1 MKLPKSPTMNPKRT
15 AHLSRLTQIGS
26 AVIAVAA
33 IAALAIRDHMIHPP
47 ATPTRV
53 AQATRATG
61 ERGSPIVLR
70 SARNLADPSTIES
83 LANRLAAAGVT
94 DVWVQCKQDDSD
106 EVAGGSAFF
115 PSAIAPVAEGFA
127 DDRLGRMIGLLDA
140 RAIRVWGWV
149 PSFNDESAARDHPE
163 WRAWTADESATDSA
177 GRVEQQAWL
186 CPRNPDA
193 VAYEASLLAEV
204 VARYPRLAG
213 VYTDFIRYDS
223 DHSCVC
229 DRCLAEFAATARGA
243 NGVRAIS
250 PAQITDAGR
259 TRSRLWQSWTS
270 FRARAICGAVDR
282 MRDAI
287 SASRESMWFGAC
299 VLPFSAEDYSF
310 NTQSGQD
317 LYEMARVGLDEIVLM
332 GYWDDWGKSPEWLT
346 RCVGSARELLEGEC
360 ELSCLIDGDMSV
372 HRTCRTLQAVAD
384 MPASH
389 IGYFNYGTWT
399 DADLRRIGA
408 ASAAVR
414 EGSAAE
420 PGFTAVAIRVDTEP
434 DNTGSYDS
442 VRPAMIDRLVDMFD
456 AEGIRATFVTC
467 GKLAEVEPAPLIR
480 AAAHGH
486 EIACHAYDHE
496 QLDSLAVAD
505 QLAASDRGFAALRSA
520 GLDVVGFG
528 APRNSVTPELRDYLV
543 SQGVRYDGSLAF
555 DPMLSYVD
563 PSIHVDPTDP
573 RRSMVIVPFIVPN
586 DWDALRVMGVSP
598 ERMLAMWLERLERLT
613 AMRESVVV
621 LDVHQWLASDDAE
634 LAVLRSFIRTVA
646 SRGDCRIMPLR
657 DAAAHAG
664 EEILACERA
673 ASAALERQHSPL
685 RAEASR

>member
-1 MKLPKSPTMNPKRT
+1 MNPKRT
-15 AHLSRLTQIGS
+15 AHLSRPTQIGS
-26 AVIAVAA
+26 ALVAVAA
-33 IAALAIRDHMIHPP
+33 IAALAIRDHLIHPP
-47 ATPTRV
+47 ATPIRP
-53 AQATRATG
+53 AKAAAATG
-61 ERGSPIVLR
+61 EGGSPIVLR
-70 SARNLADPSTIES
+70 SARNLADPKDMES
-83 LANRLAAAGVT
+83 LAERLSEARVT

-106 EVAGGSAFF
+106 EVAGGSVFY
-115 PSAIAPVAEGFA
+115 PSAVAPVAEGFD
-127 DDRLGRMIGLLDA
+127 DDRLGRMIELLVA
-140 RAIRVWGWV
+140 RSIRVWAWV
-149 PSFNDESAARDHPE
+149 PSFNDESAARSHPA
-163 WRAWTADESATDSA
+163 WRAWTANEGAAASD

-193 VAYEASLLAEV
+193 VHYEASILAEV
-204 VARYPRLAG
+204 VQRYPRLSG
-213 VYTDFIRYDS
+213 IYTDFIRYDS

-229 DRCLAEFAATARGA
+229 DRCLAEFAATMPAKRSA
-243 NGVRAIS
+243 PPMS
-250 PAQITDAGR
+250 PATIVDAGR
-259 TRSRLWQSWTS
+259 DRSQLWQSWTA
-270 FRARAICGAVDR
+270 FRARAICSAVDR

-287 SASRESMWFGAC
+287 SAAREGMWFGAC

-346 RCVGSARELLEGEC
+346 RCVESARELLDGEC
-360 ELSCLIDGDMSV
+360 ELSCLVDGDMSV
-372 HRTCRTLQAVAD
+372 HRTCRTLQALAD
-384 MPASH
+384 MPAAH
-389 IGYFNYGTWT
+389 IGFFNYGRWT
-399 DADLRRIGA
+399 DADLGRIGA
-408 ASAAVR
+408 ARAAVR
-414 EGSAAE
+414 EGSVPE
-420 PGFTAVAIRVDTEP
+420 PAFTAVAIRVDTEP
-434 DNTGSYDS
+434 DSSGSYDA

-467 GKLAEVEPAPLIR
+467 GKLAEVEPAPLVR

-505 QLAASDRGFAALRSA
+505 QLAASDRGFAALRTA

-528 APRNSVTPELRDYLV
+528 APRNSVTPELRDHLV

-563 PSIHVDPTDP
+563 PSMHVDPTDP
-573 RRSMVIVPFIVPN
+573 RRSMVVIPFIVPN

-598 ERMLAMWLERLERLT
+598 ERMLAMWLERVDRL
-613 AMRESVVV
+613 ASMHESVAV

-634 LAVLRSFIRTVA
+634 LAVLRSFIRTIA
-646 SRGDCRIMPLR
+646 ARGDCRIMTLR

-664 EEILACERA
+664 EAIRAGERA
-673 ASAALERQHSPL
+673 ANASLDRVTSPL